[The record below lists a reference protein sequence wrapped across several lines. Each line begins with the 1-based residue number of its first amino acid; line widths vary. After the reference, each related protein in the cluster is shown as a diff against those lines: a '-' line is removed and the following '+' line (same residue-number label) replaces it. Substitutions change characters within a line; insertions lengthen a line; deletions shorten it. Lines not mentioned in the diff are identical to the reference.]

1 MNDNDRYAREYEAD
15 AFWGG
20 DAPRWKP
27 KPLLTPEEQ
36 AERKEALQYWFDKW
50 AEAGMRFKR

>member
-1 MNDNDRYAREYEAD
+1 MSDDFYTREYEAD

-27 KPLLTPEEQ
+27 EPLLTPEERE
-36 AERKEALQYWFDKW
+36 AKKAALQALFDQW
-50 AEAGMRFKR
+50 TAAGERFRK